1 MNSPL
6 KLLVIEDVPAD
17 FLLLERHLRQHSLD
31 AECFRVGSDA
41 ELDAA
46 LQNEWDVVL
55 SDYNVPGMDF
65 IATLQRIRTYRPNLP
80 IILVSGSVG
89 EETAVELLHL
99 GMSDFVLKG
108 SLIRLL
114 PAILRALNEAD
125 ERRARQSAETAL
137 RESQTAILEEQ
148 RQARLAALNLMEDA
162 LAARTRAEEKK
173 KFK

>member
-1 MNSPL
+1 MAWMPSASVSVAMQSWMPL
-6 KLLVIEDVPAD
+6 A
-17 FLLLERHLRQHSLD
+17 ERMG
-31 AECFRVGSDA
+31 CG
-41 ELDAA
+41 A
-46 LQNEWDVVL
+46 LGLQRAGHGL
-55 SDYNVPGMDF
+55 YP
-65 IATLQRIRTYRPNLP
+65 TLQRIRAYRPNLP

-137 RESQTAILEEQ
+137 
-148 RQARLAALNLMEDA
+148 
-162 LAARTRAEEKK
+162 
-173 KFK
+173 